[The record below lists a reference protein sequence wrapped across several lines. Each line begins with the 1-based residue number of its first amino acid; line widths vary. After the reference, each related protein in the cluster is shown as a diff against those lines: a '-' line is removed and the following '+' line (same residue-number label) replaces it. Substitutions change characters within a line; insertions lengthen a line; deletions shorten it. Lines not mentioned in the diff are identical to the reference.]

1 MADTQE
7 APQTAVPDGN
17 AQEGGLIEAQNALL
31 KLQEPVEETPETEEE
46 QPTEEE
52 ESQPE
57 GEDESLEEE
66 PESEELE
73 EGDED
78 EGDESRAVEGED
90 LYAVTVNGEEHTIPL
105 DELLKGYSRQSDYTR
120 KTQELSEQRR
130 NMDSAQNQ
138 WQSEIQQIQAE
149 RQGYMTALQSVMDNS
164 LGAMDQFADVN
175 WEQLK
180 SDNPLEYITKRDEFR
195 EAQENVRTIQ
205 YRQQEAAQRH
215 QAEMERTHGMVL
227 QEEHGKLVNALPE
240 WGEPAKRQALGGE
253 LREYAVS
260 QGYSPQEMEALLDHR
275 HFITL
280 YKAMRFDKASSP
292 SVKQKKVKNKPRV
305 IRAGSPRGKSDESKS
320 KRTKSMKRL
329 RQTGHIDDAAA
340 ALEQLLGE

>member
-31 KLQEPVEETPETEEE
+31 QMLEPEEEKPATEEE

-66 PESEELE
+66 PESEEPAE
-73 EGDED
+73 EDED

-90 LYAVTVNGEEHTIPL
+90 LYAVTVNGKEHTIPL

-120 KTQELSEQRR
+120 KTQELSEQRK
-130 NMDSAQNQ
+130 NIDAAQNQ
-138 WQSEIQQIQAE
+138 WQAEIQQIQSE
-149 RQGYMTALQSVMDNS
+149 RQGYMNALQSVMDNS
-164 LGAMDQFADVN
+164 LGAMDQFADVD
-175 WEQLK
+175 WQQLK

-195 EAQENVRTIQ
+195 EAQENMRVIQ
-205 YRQQEAAQRH
+205 HRQQEASQKH
-215 QAEMERTHGMVL
+215 QTEMTRTHGMVL
-227 QEEHGKLVNALPE
+227 QEEHGKLVNALPD
-240 WGEPAKRQALGGE
+240 WGEPVKRQALGGE
-253 LREYAVS
+253 LKEYAVS
-260 QGYSPQEMEALLDHR
+260 QGYSPQEMDALLDHR

-292 SVKQKKVKNKPRV
+292 AVTQKKVKNKPKV
-305 IRAGSPRGKSDESKS
+305 IRAGSPRGKSDDVKS